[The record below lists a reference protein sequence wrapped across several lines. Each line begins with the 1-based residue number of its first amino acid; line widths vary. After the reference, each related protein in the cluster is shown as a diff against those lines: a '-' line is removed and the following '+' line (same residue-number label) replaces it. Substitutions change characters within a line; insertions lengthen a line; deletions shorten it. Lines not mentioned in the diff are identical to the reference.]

1 MSRIDELKKEY
12 PELNI
17 TIFDIFKRMDN
28 SKSYKYTALMCK
40 IFSEKYTLKNSYY
53 DNLKT
58 YQNDLIMSMET
69 KGISHDNLSF
79 GELMAISLICD
90 HFPSDTFENL
100 KQFQIYMEKNL
111 IKNKDV
117 TSYSTIEDIR
127 NSISLAS
134 LIKDTKDLESQVIKE
149 YEDDVWVIVRPLT
162 FQSSVKY
169 GASTKWCTTYK
180 KEPHYFEK
188 YWRQGILVYFINKV
202 TGYKFAG
209 YKELSG
215 GKDLSFWNSED
226 SRVDYLTLDVDEYLF
241 SFVRKI
247 FSSDKT
253 NKNLCSDEL
262 QNKVHNECNI
272 YNIKYNPDLETIPNP
287 EPEGDHPD
295 RPRLT
300 QIVIDEVREVLS
312 MGA

>member
-17 TIFDIFKRMDN
+17 TVFDILKRMDN

-169 GASTKWCTTYK
+169 GASTQWCTTYK
-180 KEPHYFEK
+180 KEPHY
-188 YWRQGILVYFINKV
+188 R
-202 TGYKFAG
+202 
-209 YKELSG
+209 
-215 GKDLSFWNSED
+215 
-226 SRVDYLTLDVDEYLF
+226 
-241 SFVRKI
+241 
-247 FSSDKT
+247 
-253 NKNLCSDEL
+253 
-262 QNKVHNECNI
+262 
-272 YNIKYNPDLETIPNP
+272 IK
-287 EPEGDHPD
+287 
-295 RPRLT
+295 
-300 QIVIDEVREVLS
+300 
-312 MGA
+312 